1 MYFGGTGKF
10 FSCFRLHQCF
20 GICILLTNHC
30 DGIMVIILFGA
41 PGVGKGTQAALLA
54 ERKNIKHLSTG
65 EAFRAAIREGTAM
78 GKTAQEYVESGRLV
92 PDEIV
97 TGIVAETIAKP
108 EYAEGYILDGYPR
121 TASQAHALQEILEKQ
136 GTDVDIVVNI
146 DVDNDEIINRMLLR
160 GRKDDTREVI
170 ADRLAIYNNETAPL
184 LAFFQERGKLQSI
197 DGNAEVEE
205 VYSRI
210 EKTIFG

>member
-1 MYFGGTGKF
+1 
-10 FSCFRLHQCF
+10 
-20 GICILLTNHC
+20 
-30 DGIMVIILFGA
+30 MVVILFGA

-65 EAFRAAIREGTAM
+65 EAFRTAIREGTAL

-108 EYAEGYILDGYPR
+108 EYDAGYILDGYPR
-121 TASQAHALQEILEKQ
+121 TNSQANALMEILSSQ
-136 GTDVDIVVNI
+136 GKEVTVVVNI
-146 DVDNDEIINRMLLR
+146 NVANDEIINRMLLR

-170 ADRLAIYNNETAPL
+170 ADRLNIYDNETAPL
-184 LAFFQERGKLQSI
+184 LEFFGKRGKLITI
-197 DGNAEVEE
+197 DGNADVEE
-205 VYSRI
+205 VYTRVENAVFNS
-210 EKTIFG
+210 

>member
-1 MYFGGTGKF
+1 
-10 FSCFRLHQCF
+10 
-20 GICILLTNHC
+20 
-30 DGIMVIILFGA
+30 MVIILFGA

-108 EYAEGYILDGYPR
+108 EYADGYILDGYPR
-121 TASQAHALQEILEKQ
+121 TASQAHALQEILTQQ

-184 LAFFQERGKLQSI
+184 LAFFQERGKLHTI

-205 VYSRI
+205 VYARI
-210 EKTIFG
+210 EKIIFG